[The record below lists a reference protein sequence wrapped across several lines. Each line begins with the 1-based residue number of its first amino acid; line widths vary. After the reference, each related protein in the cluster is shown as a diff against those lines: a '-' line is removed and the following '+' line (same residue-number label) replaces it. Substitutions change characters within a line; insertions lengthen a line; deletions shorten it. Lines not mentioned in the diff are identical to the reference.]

1 MKGKVVQM
9 KEPSYVAVVLGEEV
23 LVRVTD
29 ADARVVVRRIGARRS
44 LFPPRT
50 WVIRYRGEVE
60 LASILAALRDAGLPF
75 GSGRQWPPC
84 DVFEGLRERCLV
96 SGQYKKVF
104 WHGPGQYEVIEA

>member
-1 MKGKVVQM
+1 M

-75 GSGRQWPPC
+75 GFGRQWPPC
-84 DVFEGLRERCLV
+84 DVFEDLRERGLV
-96 SGQYKKVF
+96 SGKYKKVF
-104 WHGPGQYEVIEA
+104 WHGPGQYEVVEA